1 MDTFYG
7 IALSLLFLFAIFDL
21 IIGVGNDAVNFLNS
35 AIGSKVA
42 SRTTIM
48 IFASLGILLGAL
60 LSNGMMEIARKGIFN
75 PSHFYFSDLFF
86 IFLAV
91 MIADIILLDIF
102 NTFGL
107 PTSTT
112 VSIVFSLLGA
122 SFTIAII
129 KIFTIESNET
139 LYYIGNYI
147 NANRTLNMIFGI
159 FLSIIISFLFGTIIH
174 YIIRSIFSFD
184 YEKKLKTLGVIWSGI
199 SLTSMTYFLIIEG
212 LHNPCNDILN
222 KKNIFLLFINNFFC
236 LENYGFLFL
245 IFLLFSF
252 WLIISLLLTVFR
264 FNIFKFIVLYGT
276 FALAMAFSGNDLV
289 NFIGVPVAGFQSYLI
304 WTDFNSPDP
313 NKLYMENLA
322 DNVQISPLVLISAG
336 IIMILTIWF
345 SKKIRTVSDTEINL
359 GRQNEGNEKFNSNFL
374 SRYIVKFFLCI
385 GKKFFKMFPKRFLVK
400 IEKNFKQK
408 NNNINLASFDLL
420 RASAN
425 LTISSILISIA
436 TAKKLPLSTT
446 FVTFMVSMGTSLS
459 DRAWDRESAVYRVSG
474 VLKVIMGWF
483 LTGCIAFLMSSLF
496 AIFLFFFKIWAVTI
510 LFFIVLFVIYKN
522 YKRHKKIEYK
532 KNKNEYNIKLEKT
545 NLDEDLKYILELL
558 ILMLKSIENIYK
570 YCIESLSKESIK
582 LAKIN
587 RKNYLEIQEKFESFQ
602 KLLILIIRK
611 TKNNNSNIGKFYIN
625 IYYNLKKTIESI
637 NIITEYSLYYI
648 INSHNPLDSK
658 QLKKLY
664 ILINIIIKYLKLIS
678 NSLIQYNIQNNN
690 KIDINNIL
698 KEIDKQ
704 IDKQIDDQIVGIT
717 YKKYGSKN
725 SILIF
730 NIILKSRDIIYNLK
744 KLLKLLYINNS
755 I

>member
-42 SRTTIM
+42 SRNTIM

-60 LSNGMMEIARKGIFN
+60 FSNGMMEIARKGIFN

-86 IFLAV
+86 IFLSV

-122 SFTIAII
+122 SFSIAVI
-129 KIFTIESNET
+129 KIFSPDSKET
-139 LYYIGNYI
+139 LSYIGNYI
-147 NANRTLNMIFGI
+147 NANRTLSMISGI
-159 FLSIIISFLFGTIIH
+159 FLSIIISFIFGTIIH
-174 YIIRSIFSFD
+174 YIIRCIFSFD
-184 YEKKLKTLGVIWSGI
+184 YEKKLKNLGVLWGGI
-199 SLTSMTYFLIIEG
+199 SLTSMTYFLIVEG
-212 LHNPCNDILN
+212 FYNPCNDIIKN
-222 KKNIFLLFINNFFC
+222 NIFSLLFNNFFC
-236 LENYGFLFL
+236 LGSYSVLFL

-252 WLIISLLLTVFR
+252 WLIFSFLLTVFK

-304 WTDFNSPDP
+304 WTDFSSPDP

-345 SKKIRTVSDTEINL
+345 SKKVRTVSDTEINL
-359 GRQNEGNEKFNSNFL
+359 VRQNEGNEKFNSNFL
-374 SRYIVKFFLCI
+374 SRYIVKLFLFF

-408 NNNINLASFDLL
+408 NNNINVASFDLL

-446 FVTFMVSMGTSLS
+446 FVTFMVSMGTSLA

-483 LTGCIAFLMSSLF
+483 LTGFIAFIMASFF
-496 AIFLFFFKIWAVTI
+496 AIFLFFLKIWAIII

-522 YKRHKKIEYK
+522 YKRHKIVESK
-532 KNKNEYNIKLEKT
+532 KNINIDLEKT
-545 NLDEDLKYILELL
+545 NINDDLKYILELL
-558 ILMLKSIENIYK
+558 TLILKSIENMYK
-570 YCIESLSKESIK
+570 YCIYSLSKESIK
-582 LAKIN
+582 IAKKN
-587 RKNYLEIQEKFESFQ
+587 RQNYLEIQEKFETFQ
-602 KLLILIIRK
+602 KILILIIRK
-611 TKNNNSNIGKFYIN
+611 NKKDNHNIIKGKIYIK
-625 IYYNLKKTIESI
+625 IYYNIKEIIESI
-637 NIITEYSLYYI
+637 NIITKYSLYHI
-648 INSHNPLDSK
+648 INSHNPLYSK

-664 ILINIIIKYLKLIS
+664 KLVNIILEYLKLI
-678 NSLIQYNIQNNN
+678 NNYIVEDNIYNTTNIS
-690 KIDINNIL
+690 KIENFI
-698 KEIDKQ
+698 KEIDKH
-704 IDKQIDDQIVGIT
+704 IDQQIDDQIVGIT

-725 SILIF
+725 SILVF
-730 NIILKSRDIIYNLK
+730 NILLKSRNIIYNLK
-744 KLLKLLYINNS
+744 KIFNMLYNIK
-755 I
+755 